1 LAADPQ
7 LRSQNPAPWRFLP
20 AIDKGTHTLLD
31 EITMDQAPLPTI
43 TTGHAAFMNLL
54 ASEGIEYLFGNPGTT
69 ELAIMEALGAQS
81 DIRYVLGLQ
90 EGIVVGM
97 ADGYARASGRL
108 AAANVH
114 VAPGLGNAMGSL
126 YTAKF
131 HGSPLLLTAGQQEQG
146 HGLMEPLLYDSL
158 VPIAQPMVK
167 WAIEC
172 ARIQD
177 LPRIVRRAAKI
188 ALSPPTG
195 PVFLSLPGDV
205 LDDRAA
211 LDLGQPTRVEVDVR
225 PSDAVLEKLAD
236 RLLAATRPVI
246 IAGHELAT
254 RDALDE
260 AAELAEL
267 LGAAVVQQTVPYGTH
282 FRSEHRAFTGALN
295 RSQTQV
301 RARLEP
307 YDLLVCLGSDVLRMS
322 VYNPVDALPDGMPI
336 VQIAERDWE
345 LGKNYPA
352 EIAVNANV
360 RETLRALNALLRKK
374 MTAQQRSNADT
385 RMSEIEKSNWSN
397 KRVQAIEQTQKLAG
411 VSPIDPEYMV
421 MRIADA
427 LPADAVVVDEGLTST
442 FRLLD
447 YLRLTDHQSY
457 FGLASGG
464 IGFAMSGVVGIS
476 IALPDRPV
484 VAIVGDGS
492 AMYSIQALWTAAHLK
507 LPITYVI
514 PNNRG
519 YRILKERLVS
529 FRKTDRFIGMDI
541 ADPDIDFVALAESMG
556 IRSRRVENPDD
567 IDGAVREGIA
577 SGAPNLIDMRVANG
591 FGS

>member
-1 LAADPQ
+1 
-7 LRSQNPAPWRFLP
+7 
-20 AIDKGTHTLLD
+20 
-31 EITMDQAPLPTI
+31 MDQAPLPPI
-43 TTGHAAFMNLL
+43 TTGHAAFLSLL

>member
-1 LAADPQ
+1 
-7 LRSQNPAPWRFLP
+7 
-20 AIDKGTHTLLD
+20 
-31 EITMDQAPLPTI
+31 MDQAPLPPI
-43 TTGHAAFMNLL
+43 TTGHAAFLSLL

-360 RETLRALNALLRKK
+360 KETLRALNALLRKK

-427 LPADAVVVDEGLTST
+427 LPANAVVVDEGLTST